1 MPTYSPASLKGGGS
15 RSSWDPLPEISSCV
29 ELEVFHAR
37 GADLDVSARLC
48 SRYGYP
54 NIPSHRVSLVP
65 LLVSSL
71 PLVAFPEREMKL
83 LDGPPVQPS
92 PVGPS
97 VQAFLVGPRGK
108 ARGWSQGDAHAE
120 SLNEAGAL
128 HPSLTSLRGWSP
140 TSCQ

>member
-1 MPTYSPASLKGGGS
+1 MLEAQTWMFLPGS
-15 RSSWDPLPEISSCV
+15 VHDMVIQTSHP
-29 ELEVFHAR
+29 
-37 GADLDVSARLC
+37 
-48 SRYGYP
+48 
-54 NIPSHRVSLVP
+54 IPSHRVSLVP

-140 TSCQ
+140 VSCQ